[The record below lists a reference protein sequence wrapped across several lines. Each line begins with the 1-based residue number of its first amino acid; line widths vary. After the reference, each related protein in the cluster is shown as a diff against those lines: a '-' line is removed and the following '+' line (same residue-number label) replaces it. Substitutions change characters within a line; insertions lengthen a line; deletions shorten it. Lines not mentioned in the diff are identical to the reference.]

1 MEIDSRIYVAG
12 HMGLVGSALVKV
24 LTERGYKN
32 IITAT
37 KDQLDLTDKVKV
49 QKFFDL
55 TKPEYVFLSA
65 AKVGGINFNKNF
77 PADFIR
83 DNIEI
88 QTNVID
94 SAYRYGAKKLLFLGS
109 ACIYPKITPQ
119 PIKEE
124 YLLTDLLEPTN
135 EAYAVAKILGLKMCQ
150 MYNKQYGFNA
160 ISLMP
165 TNLYGPNDNFNV
177 EECHVIP
184 GMINKFLSAKENG
197 NESVVLWGDGTPTRQ
212 FMHSEDLA
220 DACIFLMD
228 TYDSP
233 EIINVSTD
241 VEYSIKD
248 LAKVVSERIGYSGEI
263 IWDSDKP
270 NGTPKRS
277 VCTEKLSKLGW
288 YPKISFEDGLTQTID
303 WFLNNRNNFL

>member
-1 MEIDSRIYVAG
+1 MDSDSKIYVAG
-12 HMGLVGSALVKV
+12 HRGLVGSAIVKK
-24 LTERGYKN
+24 LKEQGYNN

-37 KDQLDLTDKVKV
+37 KDQLDLRDKKNVER
-49 QKFFDL
+49 FFDL
-55 TKPEYVFLSA
+55 TKPDYVFLAA

-83 DNIEI
+83 DNVQI

-94 SAYRYGAKKLLFLGS
+94 ASYEYGSKKLLFLGS

-124 YLLTDLLEPTN
+124 YLLTDTLEPTN
-135 EAYAVAKILGLKMCQ
+135 EAYAIAKILGLKMCQ
-150 MYNKQYGFNA
+150 MYNKQHGFNA

-184 GMINKFLSAKENG
+184 GMINKFLTAKEND
-197 NESVVLWGDGTPTRQ
+197 NEPVVLWGDGTPTRQ

-220 DACIFLMD
+220 DACIFLMN
-228 TYDSP
+228 TYHNPD
-233 EIINVSTD
+233 IINVSTD
-241 VEYSIKD
+241 VEYTIKD
-248 LAKVVSERIGYSGEI
+248 LAEIIKQKLNYTGKI
-263 IWDSDKP
+263 IWDITKP

-277 VCTEKLSKLGW
+277 VCTKKLTELGW
-288 YPKISFEDGLTQTID
+288 KPSISFEDGLSQTID
-303 WFLNNRNNFL
+303 WFLENRSKFQ

>member
-1 MEIDSRIYVAG
+1 MKLDSRIFVAG
-12 HMGLVGSALVKV
+12 HKGLVGSALVKK
-24 LTERGYKN
+24 LKEFGYQN

-37 KDQLDLTDKVKV
+37 KQQLDLRDKSKV
-49 QKFFDL
+49 IDFFEEN
-55 TKPEYVFLSA
+55 KPEYVFLAA
-65 AKVGGINFNKNF
+65 AKVGGINYNKNF

-94 SAYRYGAKKLLFLGS
+94 TSYKIGTKKLLFLGS

-150 MYNKQYGFNA
+150 MYNRQYGFNA

-197 NESVVLWGDGTPTRQ
+197 VNSVTLWGDGTPTRQ

-220 DACIFLMD
+220 DACIFLMNN
-228 TYDSP
+228 YDSS

-241 VEYSIKD
+241 IEYAIKE
-248 LAKVVSERIGYSGEI
+248 LAEIVKDKLQYDGEI
-263 IWDSDKP
+263 IWDIDKP
-270 NGTPKRS
+270 NGTPRRS
-277 VCTEKLSKLGW
+277 VCIEKLSRLGW
-288 YPKISFEDGLTQTID
+288 YPKIKFEDGLTQTID
-303 WFLNNRNNFL
+303 WFMNNRSNFR

>member
-1 MEIDSRIYVAG
+1 MNMEKKSKIYVAG
-12 HMGLVGSALVKV
+12 HKGLVGSALVK
-24 LTERGYKN
+24 LLKGQGYTN

-37 KDQLDLTDKVKV
+37 KEQLDLKDKSNV

-55 TKPEYVFLSA
+55 VKPEYVFLCA
-65 AKVGGINFNKNF
+65 AKVGGINYNKNF

-94 SAYRYGAKKLLFLGS
+94 ISYQSGVKKLLFLGS

-124 YLLTDLLEPTN
+124 YLLTGLLEPTN
-135 EAYAVAKILGLKMCQ
+135 EAYSLAKILGLKMCQ
-150 MYNKQYGFNA
+150 MYHQQYGFNT

-177 EECHVIP
+177 QQSHVIP

-197 NESVVLWGDGTPTRQ
+197 DDSVVLWGDGTPTRQ

-220 DACIFLMD
+220 DACIFLMNN
-228 TYDSP
+228 YDSP

-241 VEYSIKD
+241 IEYTIRE
-248 LAKVVSERIGYSGEI
+248 LAEIVSEKVGYSGEI
-263 IWDSDKP
+263 IWNTDRP
-270 NGTPKRS
+270 NGTPRRF
-277 VCTEKLSKLGW
+277 VCNEKLSKLGW
-288 YPKISFEDGLTQTID
+288 IPKISFEDGLSKTID
-303 WFLNNRNNFL
+303 WYISNKN

>member
-1 MEIDSRIYVAG
+1 MDSDSRIYVAG
-12 HMGLVGSALVKV
+12 HRGLVGSAIVKK
-24 LTERGYKN
+24 LKEQGYNN

-37 KDQLDLTDKVKV
+37 KDQLDLRDKKNVER
-49 QKFFDL
+49 FFDI
-55 TKPEYVFLSA
+55 TKPDYVFLAA

-83 DNIEI
+83 DNVQI

-94 SAYRYGAKKLLFLGS
+94 ASYEYGAKKLLFLGS

-124 YLLTDLLEPTN
+124 YLLTDVLEPTN
-135 EAYAVAKILGLKMCQ
+135 EAYAIAKILGLKMCQ
-150 MYNKQYGFNA
+150 MYNKQHGFNA

-184 GMINKFLSAKENG
+184 GMINKFLTAKENG
-197 NESVVLWGDGTPTRQ
+197 NEPVILWGDGTPTRQ

-220 DACIFLMD
+220 DACIFLMN
-228 TYDSP
+228 TYDNP
-233 EIINVSTD
+233 Q
-241 VEYSIKD
+241 
-248 LAKVVSERIGYSGEI
+248 
-263 IWDSDKP
+263 
-270 NGTPKRS
+270 
-277 VCTEKLSKLGW
+277 
-288 YPKISFEDGLTQTID
+288 IS
-303 WFLNNRNNFL
+303 

>member
-1 MEIDSRIYVAG
+1 MEKKSKIYVAG
-12 HMGLVGSALVKV
+12 HKGLVGSALVK
-24 LTERGYKN
+24 LLKGQGYTN

-37 KDQLDLTDKVKV
+37 KEQLDLKDKSNV

-55 TKPEYVFLSA
+55 VKPEYVFLCA
-65 AKVGGINFNKNF
+65 AKVGGINYNKNF

-94 SAYRYGAKKLLFLGS
+94 ISYQSGVKKLLFLGS

-124 YLLTDLLEPTN
+124 YLLTGLLEPTN
-135 EAYAVAKILGLKMCQ
+135 EAYSLAKILGLKMCQ
-150 MYNKQYGFNA
+150 MYHQQYGFNT

-177 EECHVIP
+177 QQSHVIP

-197 NESVVLWGDGTPTRQ
+197 DDSVVLWGDGTPTRQ

-220 DACIFLMD
+220 DACIFLMNN
-228 TYDSP
+228 YDSP

-241 VEYSIKD
+241 IEYTIRE
-248 LAKVVSERIGYSGEI
+248 LAEIVSEKVGYSGEI
-263 IWDSDKP
+263 IWNTDRP
-270 NGTPKRS
+270 NGTPRRF
-277 VCTEKLSKLGW
+277 VCNEKLSKLGW
-288 YPKISFEDGLTQTID
+288 IPKISFEDGLSKTID
-303 WFLNNRNNFL
+303 WYISNKN